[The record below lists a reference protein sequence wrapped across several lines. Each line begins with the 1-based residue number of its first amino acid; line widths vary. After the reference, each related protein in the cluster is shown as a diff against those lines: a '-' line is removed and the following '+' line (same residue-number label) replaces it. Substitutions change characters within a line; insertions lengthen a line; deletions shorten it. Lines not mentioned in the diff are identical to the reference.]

1 MLHHQGFRQEWGMEQ
16 EKRSGTDIF
25 EYDLLNKDEAGSG
38 QRGLEKCKSQVRIS
52 DPGVPHLN
60 PGVT

>member
-1 MLHHQGFRQEWGMEQ
+1 MEQ